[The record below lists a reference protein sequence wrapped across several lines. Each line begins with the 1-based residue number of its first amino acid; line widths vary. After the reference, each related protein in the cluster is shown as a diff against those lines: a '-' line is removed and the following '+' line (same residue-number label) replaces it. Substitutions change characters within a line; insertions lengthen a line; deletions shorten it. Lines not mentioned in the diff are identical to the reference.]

1 MVVRQTVVV
10 VVKVGGQVANI
21 AFWQGIRNAV
31 VVQIVKHRQGE
42 GKELAVDRVVG
53 PNREVHRLGCVGGR
67 TADAAVHHG
76 VSSRAP
82 AEGQAFG
89 QFANKF
95 PGDHVTAAVDPRQ
108 ERVHGL
114 VHEEVDVL
122 GRVLKRERQVEV
134 GVQRVAQ
141 AITVGVG
148 RRAEF
153 IQRVGATGA
162 FVKVAP
168 RVVVVVKVLDQR
180 RNAGGRST
188 GHQRV
193 GLTVVVGVLGTG
205 GVKREGVG
213 SSHAATVGR
222 RFRTVAH
229 TVAVRVRIVRLG
241 AERCTEFGDVLDTV
255 AVHIVVHQ
263 VADAVAVHVLG
274 DAGGVERVAL
284 TGHFGRV
291 QVAVVVVVVV
301 SDEATRTVGV
311 LVGVS
316 VAVGVD
322 RQGRVERVAVR
333 AGVANAFNA
342 QVSITEAVAVRVR
355 VVRVGPDDALVG
367 VGQAVVVVV
376 LVFDEGVGLLA
387 RVGVV
392 VGQLVGHAVAVKV
405 LEHLKPERGFNR
417 EGRVGRVRPNRV
429 GRVVHR
435 LGRRSTDDTRTAVED
450 QAVGQVGRQLPRGA
464 GNGVGRVDRRRFGVV
479 DQDGWT
485 KRARTHRVGVR
496 TGQTNRWHGVGAVA
510 DAVTVRVGVEG
521 IRTEVAGTVVDARA
535 RFRQVGCTVT
545 VVVQVLD
552 QLTVFGIV
560 LGQFVGQTV
569 AVGVLQDL
577 EVEGEEQA
585 ASRGVAVHRVF
596 RFRDDFGRR
605 TADDTGDGVN
615 GDTRR
620 QSGVDFVG
628 AIGDGVLRR
637 ERNHQRVV
645 ERIDGTFSRLTQRRL
660 VRTGHT
666 DGRHGVGTVA
676 NTVVVGVGV
685 KRVGTRVGAAV
696 VDARARFVHVVQAV
710 TVVVLVFHQRW
721 NAG

>member
-1 MVVRQTVVV
+1 M
-10 VVKVGGQVANI
+10 
-21 AFWQGIRNAV
+21 
-31 VVQIVKHRQGE
+31 
-42 GKELAVDRVVG
+42 
-53 PNREVHRLGCVGGR
+53 
-67 TADAAVHHG
+67 
-76 VSSRAP
+76 
-82 AEGQAFG
+82 
-89 QFANKF
+89 
-95 PGDHVTAAVDPRQ
+95 
-108 ERVHGL
+108 
-114 VHEEVDVL
+114 
-122 GRVLKRERQVEV
+122 GRVLQRERQVEV
-134 GVQRVAQ
+134 RVQRVAQ
-141 AITVGVG
+141 TITVGVG

-153 IQRVGATGA
+153 IQRVGAAGR
-162 FVKVAP
+162 FIEVVP
-168 RVVVVVKVLDQR
+168 CVVVVVQILLQR
-180 RNAGGRST
+180 WFARGGLSRNEL
-188 GHQRV
+188 V
-193 GLTVVVGVLGTG
+193 GLAVTIGILGTG
-205 GVKREGVG
+205 GVKREGVR
-213 SSHAATVGR
+213 SSHAAAVGGC
-222 RFRTVAH
+222 FRTVAH
-229 TVAVRVRIVRLG
+229 TVTVRVGVVGLG
-241 AERCTEFGDVLDTV
+241 TERCAKFGDVLNTV
-255 AVHIVVHQ
+255 TVHVVVHQ
-263 VADAVAVHVLG
+263 VADTVAVHVLG
-274 DAGGVERVAL
+274 DAGGVERVAVARC
-284 TGHFGRV
+284 FGRV
-291 QVAVVVVVVV
+291 EVAVVVVVVV
-301 SDEATRTVGV
+301 SDEAAGTVRV
-311 LVGVS
+311 LVGVG

-322 RQGRVERVAVR
+322 RQGRVKRVAVW

-342 QVSITEAVAVRVR
+342 QVAITEAVAVRVR

-435 LGRRSTDDTRTAVED
+435 LGRRSGDDTGGGVEH
-450 QAVGQVGRQLPRGA
+450 QAFGQVGRQLPRGA

-510 DAVTVRVGVEG
+510 DAVTVRIGVEG

-585 ASRGVAVHRVF
+585 ASRSVAVHRVF

-605 TADDTGDGVN
+605 SADDTGDGVD
-615 GDTRR
+615 GDARR
-620 QSGVDFVG
+620 QGRMDFVG

-645 ERIDGTFSRLTQRRL
+645 ERIDGAFSRLTQRRL